1 MSGFRDYSPA
11 VMIPRERILQ
21 TARDVYRSFGFAPID
36 TPACESLDV
45 LLGKGGDES
54 DKLVYRVRGAKQE
67 KEEMGLRFDLTVPFA
82 RFAAKNINELGTPFK
97 RYAMGPVW
105 RGERPGQGRYREFWQ
120 CDFDTIGTT
129 SNASDIETILVVN
142 ELFTKLEIPRFE
154 IRVNSRMIL
163 NGILEA
169 LGFEKK
175 AAAVL
180 RAWDKLLKIGRDAVI
195 AEMVNEAEVSETAAK
210 LFMMIAD
217 IDGTG
222 KEKLSRLR
230 DLLANFSVDADRQ
243 NTYENGK
250 LKLNEG
256 VRRLE
261 ELLSI
266 VRLIGL
272 PESRVNVDFS
282 IARGL
287 EYYTGIIFETFLLD
301 LPAIGSVC
309 SGGRY
314 DNLASLYTKQVL
326 PGVGGSLGVDRLL
339 AAMEELKHP
348 WLTGAS
354 SPAQVLVFNLGA
366 DHLGEYQ
373 KLAKTL
379 RDVGLAVEVYPD
391 PKKLGQQFQYAEKRG
406 HRVGVIAGGQEIAN
420 GTVKVKDLMKKEE
433 TTVSNIE
440 IATAVQQLLQ

>member
-1 MSGFRDYSPA
+1 MSRLIEPRTMSGFRDYSPA

-21 TARDVYRSFGFAPID
+21 TARDVYRSFGYAPID

-142 ELFTKLEIPRFE
+142 QLFTTLEIPRFE
-154 IRVNSRMIL
+154 IRVNSRAIL
-163 NGILEA
+163 NGLLQL
-169 LGFEKK
+169 LGIADR
-175 AAAVL
+175 AAALL
-180 RAWDKLLKIGRDAVI
+180 RSLDKLAKIGREKVIEEMI
-195 AEMVNEAEVSETAAK
+195 AEANVSADQAGQVLDLATMAGTNAEI
-210 LFMMIAD
+210 LNQLQM
-217 IDGTG
+217 
-222 KEKLSRLR
+222 RLP
-230 DLLANFSVDADRQ
+230 
-243 NTYENGK
+243 END
-250 LKLNEG
+250 G
-256 VRRLE
+256 VRRLR
-261 ELLSI
+261 ELLAI
-266 VRLIGL
+266 VPRITLDL
-272 PESRVNVDFS
+272 S

-348 WLTGAS
+348 WLTGAT

-379 RDVGLAVEVYPD
+379 RDAGIATEVYPD
-391 PKKLGQQFQYAEKRG
+391 SKKLGQQFQYAEKRG
-406 HRVGVIAGGQEIAN
+406 HRVGVIAGDQEIAN
-420 GTVKVKDLMKKEE
+420 GTVKVKDLTKKEE
-433 TTVSNIE
+433 AAVPIVDF
-440 IATAVQQLLQ
+440 ITAVKRVLQ

>member
-1 MSGFRDYSPA
+1 MSRLIESRTMSGFRDFSPA

-21 TARDVYRSFGFAPID
+21 TARDVYRSFGYAPID

-129 SNASDIETILVVN
+129 SNASDVETILVVN

-154 IRVNSRMIL
+154 IRVNSRLIL
-163 NGILEA
+163 NGLLQS
-169 LGFEKK
+169 LGIADR
-175 AAAVL
+175 AAALL
-180 RAWDKLLKIGRDAVI
+180 RSLDKFAKIGREKVI
-195 AEMVNEAEVSETAAK
+195 EEMVAEAKVSAEQGEQVLDLATMEGTNEEI
-210 LFMMIAD
+210 LD
-217 IDGTG
+217 
-222 KEKLSRLR
+222 RLLTR
-230 DLLANFSVDADRQ
+230 LP
-243 NTYENGK
+243 END
-250 LKLNEG
+250 G
-256 VRRLE
+256 VRRLR
-261 ELLSI
+261 ELLGI
-266 VRLIGL
+266 A
-272 PESRVNVDFS
+272 SRIKLDLS

-348 WLTGAS
+348 WLTGAT
-354 SPAQVLVFNLGA
+354 SPAQVLILQLDAGL
-366 DHLGEYQ
+366 LGEYQ
-373 KLAKTL
+373 RMAKTL
-379 RDVGLAVEVYPD
+379 RDAGIAVEVFPD
-391 PKKLGQQFQYAEKRG
+391 AKKLGQQFQYAEKRG
-406 HRVGVIAGGQEIAN
+406 YRVGIIAGEQEIAN

-433 TTVSNIE
+433 ATVAVGE
-440 IATAVQQLLQ
+440 LTTAVAKLIR

>member
-154 IRVNSRMIL
+154 IRVNSRAIL
-163 NGILEA
+163 NGLLQS
-169 LGFEKK
+169 LGIADR
-175 AAAVL
+175 AAALL
-180 RAWDKLLKIGRDAVI
+180 RSLDKLAKIGREKVIEEMI
-195 AEMVNEAEVSETAAK
+195 AEANVSADQAAQVLDLATMAGTNAEILDQLQT
-210 LFMMIAD
+210 
-217 IDGTG
+217 
-222 KEKLSRLR
+222 RLP
-230 DLLANFSVDADRQ
+230 
-243 NTYENGK
+243 END
-250 LKLNEG
+250 G
-256 VRRLE
+256 VRRLR
-261 ELLSI
+261 ELLAI
-266 VRLIGL
+266 APRITLDL
-272 PESRVNVDFS
+272 S

-354 SPAQVLVFNLGA
+354 SPAHVLVFNLGA

-406 HRVGVIAGGQEIAN
+406 HRVGVIAGEQEIAN
-420 GTVKVKDLMKKEE
+420 GTVKIKDLMKKEE

>member
-1 MSGFRDYSPA
+1 VSRLIEPRTMSGFRDYSPA

-21 TARDVYRSFGFAPID
+21 TAREVYRSFGFAPID

-154 IRVNSRMIL
+154 IRVNSRAIL
-163 NGILEA
+163 NGLLQS
-169 LGFEKK
+169 LGIADR
-175 AAAVL
+175 AAALL
-180 RAWDKLLKIGRDAVI
+180 RSLDKLAKIGREKVIEEMI
-195 AEMVNEAEVSETAAK
+195 AEANVSAEQAIQVLDLA
-210 LFMMIAD
+210 MMA
-217 IDGTG
+217 GTNA
-222 KEKLSRLR
+222 EILDQLQSRLP
-230 DLLANFSVDADRQ
+230 
-243 NTYENGK
+243 END
-250 LKLNEG
+250 G
-256 VRRLE
+256 VRRLR
-261 ELLSI
+261 ELLAI
-266 VRLIGL
+266 A
-272 PESRVNVDFS
+272 PRVTLDLS

-366 DHLGEYQ
+366 DHVGEYQ

-379 RDVGLAVEVYPD
+379 RDAGIATEVYPD
-391 PKKLGQQFQYAEKRG
+391 AKKLGQQFQYAEKRG
-406 HRVGVIAGGQEIAN
+406 HRVGVIAGEQEIAN

-433 TTVSNIE
+433 ATVPKDE
-440 IATAVQQLLQ
+440 FTKAVAKILGIPF

>member
-1 MSGFRDYSPA
+1 VSRLIEPRTMSGFRDYSPA

-21 TARDVYRSFGFAPID
+21 TAREVYRSFGFAPID

-154 IRVNSRMIL
+154 IRVNSRAIL
-163 NGILEA
+163 NGLLQS
-169 LGFEKK
+169 LGIADR
-175 AAAVL
+175 AAALL
-180 RAWDKLLKIGRDAVI
+180 RSLDKLAKIGRDKVIEEMI
-195 AEMVNEAEVSETAAK
+195 AEANVSADQAGQVLDLATMAGTNAEI
-210 LFMMIAD
+210 LD
-217 IDGTG
+217 Q
-222 KEKLSRLR
+222 LQSRLP
-230 DLLANFSVDADRQ
+230 
-243 NTYENGK
+243 END
-250 LKLNEG
+250 G
-256 VRRLE
+256 VRRLR
-261 ELLSI
+261 ELLAI
-266 VRLIGL
+266 ADRIKLDL
-272 PESRVNVDFS
+272 S

-366 DHLGEYQ
+366 EHLGEYQ

-379 RDVGLAVEVYPD
+379 RDAGLAVEVFPD

-406 HRVGVIAGGQEIAN
+406 HRVGVIAGEQEIAN

-433 TTVSNIE
+433 FTVAKSELVDSVRN
-440 IATAVQQLLQ
+440 ALAGN

>member
-1 MSGFRDYSPA
+1 MSRLIEPRTMSGFRDYSPA

-21 TARDVYRSFGFAPID
+21 TAREVYRSFGFAPID

-120 CDFDTIGTT
+120 CDFDIIGTM

-154 IRVNSRMIL
+154 IRVNSRAIL
-163 NGILEA
+163 NGLLQSFGIA
-169 LGFEKK
+169 DR
-175 AAAVL
+175 AAALL
-180 RAWDKLLKIGRDAVI
+180 RSLDKLAKIGREKVI
-195 AEMVNEAEVSETAAK
+195 EEMVTEANVTTEQAGQVLALAEVSGSNKQVLSA
-210 LFMMIAD
+210 LFERLKGAENK
-217 IDGTG
+217 TG
-222 KEKLSRLR
+222 MEGMLRLS
-230 DLLANFSVDADRQ
+230 DLLLVASNLGIPDDRI
-243 NTYENGK
+243 K
-250 LKLNEG
+250 LDL
-256 VRRLE
+256 
-261 ELLSI
+261 
-266 VRLIGL
+266 
-272 PESRVNVDFS
+272 S

-354 SPAQVLVFNLGA
+354 SPAQVLILQLDAGL
-366 DHLGEYQ
+366 LGEYQ
-373 KLAKTL
+373 RMAKTL
-379 RDVGLAVEVYPD
+379 RDAGIATEVYPD
-391 PKKLGQQFQYAEKRG
+391 AKKLGQQFQYAEKRG
-406 HRVGVIAGGQEIAN
+406 HRVGVIAGEQEIAN

-433 TTVSNIE
+433 TTVPIGDFTKAV
-440 IATAVQQLLQ
+440 ATMLGFPF

>member
-1 MSGFRDYSPA
+1 MSRLIEPRTMSGFRDYSPA

-154 IRVNSRMIL
+154 IRVNSRAIL
-163 NGILEA
+163 NGLLQS
-169 LGFEKK
+169 LGIADR
-175 AAAVL
+175 AAALL
-180 RAWDKLLKIGRDAVI
+180 RSLDKLAKIGREKVI
-195 AEMVNEAEVSETAAK
+195 EEMVAEANLSAEQAGQVLDLATMAGTNSEI
-210 LFMMIAD
+210 LD
-217 IDGTG
+217 Q
-222 KEKLSRLR
+222 LQSRLP
-230 DLLANFSVDADRQ
+230 
-243 NTYENGK
+243 END
-250 LKLNEG
+250 G
-256 VRRLE
+256 VRRLR
-261 ELLSI
+261 ELLAI
-266 VRLIGL
+266 VPGISLDL
-272 PESRVNVDFS
+272 S

-301 LPAIGSVC
+301 LPTIGSVC

-366 DHLGEYQ
+366 EHLGEYQ

-379 RDVGLAVEVYPD
+379 RDAGLAVEVFPD
-391 PKKLGQQFQYAEKRG
+391 AKKLGQQFQYAEKRG
-406 HRVGVIAGGQEIAN
+406 HRVGVIAGEQEIAS
-420 GTVKVKDLMKKEE
+420 GTVKVKDLTKKEE
-433 TTVSNIE
+433 ATVPVVDF
-440 IATAVQQLLQ
+440 IATVKRVLQ